1 MKLGTTTLVATVK
14 NEGPYLWEWVAHH
27 KSIGFDNII
36 IFQNDSNDLT
46 HGILNEMRT
55 AGLINYFYNN
65 AEPNMH
71 QIQAYTRATKTA
83 AYQQSDWILALD
95 LDEFLTIK
103 TSEGT
108 LQSWFNKL
116 PSADYIVINWR
127 LFGSSYKNIPNF
139 DLTTTRFYRADPD
152 GILSKNRP
160 WGYKTMF
167 RPQKFV
173 RAGVHKPM
181 PINPNDDFKII
192 NASGLRSDKFVID
205 DWRSTDPK
213 NRNLAQINHYIVRD
227 AQSFVLK
234 SARGRA
240 HQIENQVHFSYWRKF
255 NMNNDAD
262 TTLFHRENL
271 LRQEMREIDALT
283 DGKVSAL
290 TTASVEKHLE
300 MFEDLMQV
308 PEYADLYY
316 KCIEQNAP
324 P

>member
-14 NEGPYLWEWVAHH
+14 NEGPYLWEWVAYH
-27 KSIGFDNII
+27 KSIGFDNIV
-36 IFQNDSNDLT
+36 IFQNDSNDMT
-46 HGILNEMRT
+46 HGILHEMRS
-55 AGLINYFYNN
+55 AGLISYFYNN

-83 AYQQSDWILALD
+83 AYRQSDWILALD

-103 TSEGT
+103 TPEGT

-116 PSADYIVINWR
+116 PSADYIVVNWR
-127 LFGSSYKNIPNF
+127 LFGSSYQNIPNF
-139 DLTTTRFYRADPD
+139 DLTTTRFHRADPD
-152 GILSKNRP
+152 GVLSKNRP

-167 RPQKFV
+167 RPKRFV
-173 RAGVHKPM
+173 RAGVHKPL
-181 PINPNDDFKII
+181 PIDPNKDFKII

-234 SARGRA
+234 AARGRA
-240 HQIENQVHFSYWRKF
+240 HQIENNVHFSYWNKF
-255 NMNNDAD
+255 NMNHDVD
-262 TTLFHRENL
+262 TTVFHWENK
-271 LRQEMREIDALT
+271 LRTKMREIDALT
-283 DGKVSAL
+283 NGKVSAL
-290 TTASVEKHLE
+290 TKAAVERHLVQ
-300 MFEDLMQV
+300 FENLMQV
-308 PEYADLYY
+308 PEFADLYY
-316 KCIEQNAP
+316 KCIEHNAP